1 MTDVLALSAI
11 DLARRI
17 RERELSP
24 VEVTVASLRRADELD
39 ERLGM
44 FVTRTPERAMEQ
56 AHHAEAAL
64 MAIRDPADLPPLLGV
79 PCPVKDLNAVAG
91 VRFTLGSAAFA
102 DQVADVDDGVVTLLR
117 RAGTVMTGKTNTP
130 EIGLPCYTEP
140 TVAPPARTPW
150 DDARSAGGSS
160 GGAAAVVAAGVAP
173 LAQGS
178 DGGGSIRIPASACG
192 LVGLK
197 PTRGRVSPGPHG
209 VDVAGLAVTGPLA
222 RTVADAALL
231 LDVMTGSWPGDVA
244 TLPPPVPSFV
254 AATDRPVPRLRIGLL
269 TDPVI
274 AADAVV
280 HPACLAAAQ
289 STAALLAD
297 LGHHVEPVGV
307 PFPAD
312 AWGAFAAVWSSLA
325 ASLPVPPEREGDLR
339 PLTRWLRAQGR
350 TTSAVDYVTAIAAT
364 QVLARQ
370 VAQAWSHVDVVLSP
384 TLADLPAPVGG
395 LRDDDDPAGDFAA
408 QTRFTPWTSVWNL
421 IGRPA
426 VSLPLEWTQES
437 GTIVPVGVMLGGA
450 FGADELLLSLA
461 AELEVA
467 RPWYHRYADLW
478 TSLT

>member
-1 MTDVLALSAI
+1 
-11 DLARRI
+11 
-17 RERELSP
+17 
-24 VEVTVASLRRADELD
+24 
-39 ERLGM
+39 
-44 FVTRTPERAMEQ
+44 
-56 AHHAEAAL
+56 
-64 MAIRDPADLPPLLGV
+64 
-79 PCPVKDLNAVAG
+79 
-91 VRFTLGSAAFA
+91 
-102 DQVADVDDGVVTLLR
+102 
-117 RAGTVMTGKTNTP
+117 
-130 EIGLPCYTEP
+130 
-140 TVAPPARTPW
+140 
-150 DDARSAGGSS
+150 
-160 GGAAAVVAAGVAP
+160 
-173 LAQGS
+173 
-178 DGGGSIRIPASACG
+178 
-192 LVGLK
+192 
-197 PTRGRVSPGPHG
+197 
-209 VDVAGLAVTGPLA
+209 
-222 RTVADAALL
+222 
-231 LDVMTGSWPGDVA
+231 
-244 TLPPPVPSFV
+244 
-254 AATDRPVPRLRIGLL
+254 
-269 TDPVI
+269 
-274 AADAVV
+274 
-280 HPACLAAAQ
+280 
-289 STAALLAD
+289 
-297 LGHHVEPVGV
+297 V

-437 GTIVPVGVMLGGA
+437 GAIVPVGVMLGGA

-461 AELEVA
+461 AELEAA